1 MIVSPYIAIIERAVN
16 RENFRKFQN
25 KFFPF
30 NGVRLYYNF
39 NNVSVILINNKEF
52 VFWDDFC
59 SKYPDWVGPNT
70 VANYLGE
77 TTDHAHAIHAVHFR

>member
-1 MIVSPYIAIIERAVN
+1 MNINKDNHFSKQYDILFGKRYYTYIIIN
-16 RENFRKFQN
+16 
-25 KFFPF
+25 
-30 NGVRLYYNF
+30 
-39 NNVSVILINNKEF
+39 NNVPVTLINNKEF

-77 TTDHAHAIHAVHFR
+77 TTDHAHSIHAVHFR